1 MYLWIYGEVFS
12 TKKCK
17 MIKFIYIYI
26 YIYSCMDMIDINKF
40 SSPTIFN
47 QNFYHEN
54 SIIIITYIVLIF
66 A

>member
-1 MYLWIYGEVFS
+1 
-12 TKKCK
+12 
-17 MIKFIYIYI
+17 
-26 YIYSCMDMIDINKF
+26 MDMIDINKF
-40 SSPTIFN
+40 SNPTIFN